1 MKKILVIAAHY
12 DDEVLG
18 VGGTL
23 LKHKEAGDEIY
34 ICIIAKGFP
43 PEWTEEHNKKQLE
56 QAEQVDQILGTKK
69 RFHCELPA
77 VRLNTIPSGEF
88 NKKISQIVNEVRP
101 DVVYTHFEHDI
112 NIDHKLAFQA
122 ANVAT
127 RPTQSKKIKF
137 ICFETPSST
146 EWGTI
151 AFKPNFYVNISDHID
166 KKITAFLVYES
177 EVKKYP
183 HPRNPNAIKNL
194 AKIRGSEAIMN
205 YAEALKIIRNYE

>member
-1 MKKILVIAAHY
+1 MRKILVIAAHY

-18 VGGTL
+18 IGGTL

-34 ICIIAKGFP
+34 ICIITKGFP
-43 PEWTEEHNKKQLE
+43 PEWTEEYNKKQFE
-56 QAEQVDQILGTKK
+56 QAEQVDQILRTKK

-77 VRLNTIPSGEF
+77 AKLNTIPSGEF
-88 NKKISQIVNEVRP
+88 NKKISQIVNEVSP
-101 DVVYTHFEHDI
+101 DIVYTHFEHDI
-112 NIDHKLAFQA
+112 NIDHKLTFQA

-127 RPTQSKKIKF
+127 RPAQNKKIKL

-146 EWGTI
+146 EWSTT
-151 AFKPNFYVNISDHID
+151 AFKPNFYVDISNYID
-166 KKITAFLVYES
+166 KKIESFLIYES
-177 EVKKYP
+177 EIKEYP

-194 AKIRGSEAIMN
+194 AKVRGSEAIMN